1 MRTKKLKQ
9 TGIVI
14 QGIAVLNLWGGGQGE
29 IIMDE
34 KFIPNDKISKENI
47 LRCVNDAQF
56 GCESI
61 ESAVV
66 HIYIDYD
73 HGFAKEYERTI
84 KVNNPRYQQF
94 YCRGI
99 I

>member
-1 MRTKKLKQ
+1 MRQ

-14 QGIAVLNLWGGGQGE
+14 QGVATLNLWGGGQGE
-29 IIMDE
+29 IIMDQRY
-34 KFIPNDKISKENI
+34 IPLEKISKENI

-61 ESAVV
+61 ESASIE
-66 HIYIDYD
+66 IYTAYD
-73 HGFAKEYERTI
+73 NGAYTEFDRTI
-84 KVNNPRYQQF
+84 EATRPEYNLF

-99 I
+99 